1 MNVMSNIRSIPHF
14 FRNVKRSWEIIGVL
28 RKYGLA
34 DWLRRTNVELP
45 KGTDGDGVLAEVML
59 SREARIRLAL
69 TELGPTFIKLGQLLS
84 TRPDVAG
91 VELADELK
99 QLQSATPADPPEQ
112 VRLTVE
118 TELGQPIEELYDDFD
133 LVPIASASIG
143 QVHKARLKTGER
155 VVVKVQHANI
165 DSKVNED
172 LEVLANLAQLA
183 EQFEDFQP
191 YRPKVNSAEMAR
203 TLRRELDF
211 GREERNLHQFSLLF
225 QDDPT
230 ISIPKAYTELST
242 ARVLTMSM
250 VDGLPIADP
259 ALLDSAGINREEV
272 ARRGAEL
279 YLQMIFIHGFFHAD
293 PHPGNILILPG
304 DVIGLIDFGMVG
316 RIEERLREDIEEML
330 LAIVQHDVPMLTRI
344 IKRIGQTPQNLD
356 EPALANDVA
365 DFVGNYSTQSL
376 DQFDLSGALLDM
388 TEIIRRYRIMLSPQ
402 VAMLIKVLVTLEGTT
417 KLLSPRFS
425 LMEVMQPFQRKM
437 LLRRLSPARQIRKI
451 RRLWVELEHLA
462 EVVPQQIT
470 RIMEQIQAGKF
481 DVHLDH
487 RGLGPSVN
495 RLVLGMLASALFLGS
510 SWMLANRVEPMIPP
524 DTLFGNDIK
533 WVVVDGWLPKLS
545 VLGSMGC
552 VTSIL
557 VGLRLIWAI
566 GKSGH
571 LDQKK
576 SK

>member
-1 MNVMSNIRSIPHF
+1 MNVMSNLRAASHL
-14 FRNVKRSWEIIGVL
+14 FRNVRRSWEIIAVL

-45 KGTDGDGVLAEVML
+45 KGVDGEGEVSLVLT
-59 SREARIRLAL
+59 REARIRLAL

-84 TRPDVAG
+84 TRPDLAG
-91 VELADELK
+91 VELANELK
-99 QLQSATPADPPEQ
+99 QLQSATPADSPEQ
-112 VRLTVE
+112 VRTIVE
-118 TELGQPIEELYDDFD
+118 TELGQTIEELFDEFD

-165 DSKVNED
+165 ESKVKED

-211 GREERNLHQFSLLF
+211 GREERNLHQFNLLF
-225 QDDPT
+225 QDDQT
-230 ISIPKAYTELST
+230 ICIPRAYTDLST
-242 ARVLTMSM
+242 TRVLTMSM
-250 VDGLPIADP
+250 VDGHPISDAP
-259 ALLDSAGINREEV
+259 ALDAAGINREEV

-330 LAIVQHDVPMLTRI
+330 LALVQHDVPMLVRI
-344 IKRIGQTPQNLD
+344 LKRIGQTPPNLD
-356 EPALANDVA
+356 ESALANDVA

-388 TEIIRRYRIMLSPQ
+388 TNIIHRYRIMLSPQ
-402 VAMLIKVLVTLEGTT
+402 VAMLIKVLVTLEGTV
-417 KLLSPRFS
+417 KLLSPKFS
-425 LMEVMQPFQRKM
+425 LMEVMQPFQKQM
-437 LLRRLSPARQIRKI
+437 LLRRLSPARQIRKM

-462 EVVPQQIT
+462 EVVPQQVT
-470 RIMEQIQAGKF
+470 RILEQVQAGKF

-510 SWMLANRVEPMIPP
+510 SWMLANRVEPMLFPKE
-524 DTLFGNDIK
+524 LFGYDLT
-533 WVVVDGWLPKLS
+533 VEGWIPRPSL
-545 VLGSMGC
+545 LGLLGC
-552 VTSIL
+552 ITSIL
-557 VGLRLIWAI
+557 VGFRLLWAI

>member
-1 MNVMSNIRSIPHF
+1 MNVMHNIRALPHL

-45 KGTDGDGVLAEVML
+45 KVVDGDGEAVAVVL

-69 TELGPTFIKLGQLLS
+69 TELGPTFIKLGQLMS
-84 TRPDVAG
+84 TRPDLVG
-91 VELADELK
+91 VDLAAELK
-99 QLQSATPADPPEQ
+99 QLQTATPADAPEL
-112 VRLTVE
+112 VRQTVE
-118 TELGQPIEELYDDFD
+118 TELGQPIEDLFD
-133 LVPIASASIG
+133 EFELVPIASASIG
-143 QVHKARLKTGER
+143 QVHRARLKTGER

-165 DSKVNED
+165 EIKVNED

-211 GREERNLHQFSLLF
+211 GREERNLHQFNLLF

-230 ISIPKAYTELST
+230 VCIPQAYTELST

-250 VDGLPIADP
+250 VDGLPISETL
-259 ALLDSAGINREEV
+259 ALDASGISREEV

-279 YLQMIFIHGFFHAD
+279 YLQMIFVHGFFHAD
-293 PHPGNILILPG
+293 PHPGNILVLPG

-316 RIEERLREDIEEML
+316 RVEERLREDIEEML
-330 LAIVQHDVPMLTRI
+330 LAIVQHDVPMLVRI
-344 IKRIGQTPQNLD
+344 LKRIGQTPPNLD
-356 EPALANDVA
+356 EAALANDVA
-365 DFVGNYSTQSL
+365 DFVGNYSTQAL

-402 VAMLIKVLVTLEGTT
+402 VAMLIKVLVTLEGTS
-417 KLLSPRFS
+417 KLLSPRFC
-425 LMEVMQPFQRKM
+425 LMEVMQPFQKGM
-437 LLRRLSPARQIRKI
+437 LLRRLSPARQLRKL
-451 RRLWVELEHLA
+451 RRLWVEMEYLA

-495 RLVLGMLASALFLGS
+495 RLVLGMLASAMFLGS
-510 SWMLANRVEPMIPP
+510 SWMLSNRVEPIIPSQNFFEY
-524 DTLFGNDIK
+524 DLTFN
-533 WVVVDGWLPKLS
+533 GWIPRFS
-545 VLGSMGC
+545 FLGLMGC
-552 VTSIL
+552 ITSIL
-557 VGLRLIWAI
+557 VGLRLLWAI

>member
-1 MNVMSNIRSIPHF
+1 MNVMHNIRALPHL

-34 DWLRRTNVELP
+34 DWLRRTNVDLP
-45 KGTDGDGVLAEVML
+45 VAVDGDGEVVAVVL

-84 TRPDVAG
+84 TRPDLVG
-91 VELADELK
+91 VDLAAELK
-99 QLQSATPADPPEQ
+99 QLQSATPADSPEL
-112 VRLTVE
+112 VRQTVE
-118 TELGQPIEELYDDFD
+118 TELGQPIEDLFD
-133 LVPIASASIG
+133 EFELVPIASASIG
-143 QVHKARLKTGER
+143 QVHRARLKTGER

-165 DSKVNED
+165 ESKVNED

-211 GREERNLHQFSLLF
+211 GREERNLHQFNLLF

-230 ISIPKAYTELST
+230 VCIPQAYTELST

-250 VDGLPIADP
+250 VDGLPISDTL
-259 ALLDSAGINREEV
+259 ALDASGINRDEV

-279 YLQMIFIHGFFHAD
+279 YLQMIFVHGFFHAD
-293 PHPGNILILPG
+293 PHPGNILVLPG

-316 RIEERLREDIEEML
+316 RVEERLREDIEEML
-330 LAIVQHDVPMLTRI
+330 LAIVQHDVPMLVRI
-344 IKRIGQTPQNLD
+344 LKRIGQTPTNLD
-356 EPALANDVA
+356 EAALANDVA

-402 VAMLIKVLVTLEGTT
+402 VAMLIKVLVTLEGTS
-417 KLLSPRFS
+417 KLLSPRFC
-425 LMEVMQPFQRKM
+425 LMEVMQPFQKGM
-437 LLRRLSPARQIRKI
+437 LLRRLSPARQLRKL
-451 RRLWVELEHLA
+451 RRLWVEMEYLA

-495 RLVLGMLASALFLGS
+495 RLVLGMLASAMFLGS
-510 SWMLANRVEPMIPP
+510 SWMLSNRVEPIIPSQNFFEY
-524 DTLFGNDIK
+524 DLTFN
-533 WVVVDGWLPKLS
+533 GWIPRFS
-545 VLGSMGC
+545 FLGLMGC
-552 VTSIL
+552 ITSIL
-557 VGLRLIWAI
+557 VGLRLLWAI

>member
-1 MNVMSNIRSIPHF
+1 MNVMHNIRALPHL

-45 KGTDGDGVLAEVML
+45 KVVDGDGEAVAVVL

-69 TELGPTFIKLGQLLS
+69 TELGPTFIKLGQLMS
-84 TRPDVAG
+84 TRPDLVG
-91 VELADELK
+91 VDLASELK
-99 QLQSATPADPPEQ
+99 QLQTATPADAPEQ

-118 TELGQPIEELYDDFD
+118 TELGQPIEELFD
-133 LVPIASASIG
+133 EFELVPIASASIG

-165 DSKVNED
+165 ESKVNED

-211 GREERNLHQFSLLF
+211 GREERNLHQFNLLF

-230 ISIPKAYTELST
+230 VCFPQAYTELST

-250 VDGLPIADP
+250 VDGLPISETL
-259 ALLDSAGINREEV
+259 ALDASGINRDEV

-279 YLQMIFIHGFFHAD
+279 YLQMIFVHGFFHAD
-293 PHPGNILILPG
+293 PHPGNILVLPG

-316 RIEERLREDIEEML
+316 RVEERLREDIEEML
-330 LAIVQHDVPMLTRI
+330 LAIVQHDVPMLVRI
-344 IKRIGQTPQNLD
+344 LKRIGQTPPNLD
-356 EPALANDVA
+356 EAALANDVA

-402 VAMLIKVLVTLEGTT
+402 VAMLIKVLVTLEGTS
-417 KLLSPRFS
+417 KLLSPRFC
-425 LMEVMQPFQRKM
+425 LMEVMQPFQKGM
-437 LLRRLSPARQIRKI
+437 LLRRLSPARQLRKL
-451 RRLWVELEHLA
+451 RRLWVEMEYLA

-470 RIMEQIQAGKF
+470 RILEQIQAGKF

-495 RLVLGMLASALFLGS
+495 RLVLGMLASAMFLGS
-510 SWMLANRVEPMIPP
+510 SWMLANKVEPMIPP
-524 DTLFGNDIK
+524 DMLFWNDIK
-533 WVVVDGWLPKLS
+533 WLHEEGWLPKLS
-545 VLGSMGC
+545 VLGVLGC
-552 VTSIL
+552 ITSIL
-557 VGLRLIWAI
+557 VGLRLLWAI

>member
-14 FRNVKRSWEIIGVL
+14 FRNVKRSWEIIAVL

-45 KGTDGDGVLAEVML
+45 KGTDGDGALAEVVL
-59 SREARIRLAL
+59 TREARILLAL
-69 TELGPTFIKLGQLLS
+69 TELGPTFIKLGQLMS
-84 TRPDVAG
+84 TRPDLVGVA
-91 VELADELK
+91 LANELK
-99 QLQSATPADPPEQ
+99 QLQSATPADTPEQ

-165 DSKVNED
+165 ESKVNED

-230 ISIPKAYTELST
+230 ICIPKAYTELST

-293 PHPGNILILPG
+293 PHPGNILVLPG

-330 LAIVQHDVPMLTRI
+330 LAMVQHDVPMLTRI
-344 IKRIGQTPQNLD
+344 IKRIGQTPPNLD
-356 EPALANDVA
+356 ESALSNDVA

-376 DQFDLSGALLDM
+376 EQFDLSGALLDM

-402 VAMLIKVLVTLEGTT
+402 VAMLIKVLVTLED
-417 KLLSPRFS
+417 
-425 LMEVMQPFQRKM
+425 RKST
-437 LLRRLSPARQIRKI
+437 RLNS
-451 RRLWVELEHLA
+451 
-462 EVVPQQIT
+462 
-470 RIMEQIQAGKF
+470 
-481 DVHLDH
+481 
-487 RGLGPSVN
+487 
-495 RLVLGMLASALFLGS
+495 
-510 SWMLANRVEPMIPP
+510 
-524 DTLFGNDIK
+524 
-533 WVVVDGWLPKLS
+533 
-545 VLGSMGC
+545 
-552 VTSIL
+552 
-557 VGLRLIWAI
+557 
-566 GKSGH
+566 
-571 LDQKK
+571 
-576 SK
+576 

>member
-1 MNVMSNIRSIPHF
+1 MNVMRNIRAASHL
-14 FRNVKRSWEIIGVL
+14 FRNVKRSWEIIAVL

-45 KGTDGDGVLAEVML
+45 KEREGDGQVVVAHT
-59 SREARIRLAL
+59 REARIRLAL

-84 TRPDVAG
+84 TRPDLAG
-91 VELADELK
+91 VALANELK
-99 QLQSATPADPPEQ
+99 QLQSATPADLPEQ
-112 VRLTVE
+112 VRHTVE
-118 TELGQPIEELYDDFD
+118 TELGQTIEELYDEFD
-133 LVPIASASIG
+133 LIPIASASIG

-165 DSKVNED
+165 ENKVNED
-172 LEVLANLAQLA
+172 LEVLGNLAQLA

-191 YRPKVNSAEMAR
+191 YRPKVNTAEMAR

-211 GREERNLHQFSLLF
+211 GREERNLHQFNILF

-230 ISIPKAYTELST
+230 VCIPKAYTDLST
-242 ARVLTMSM
+242 AKVLTMSM
-250 VDGLPIADP
+250 VDGLAIADTL
-259 ALLDSAGINREEV
+259 ALDAAGINREEV

-279 YLQMIFIHGFFHAD
+279 YLQMIFVHGFFHAD
-293 PHPGNILILPG
+293 PHPGNILIMPG
-304 DVIGLIDFGMVG
+304 DVIGLIDFGMTG

-344 IKRIGQTPQNLD
+344 IKRIGQTPPNLD
-356 EPALANDVA
+356 ESALANDVA
-365 DFVGNYSTQSL
+365 DFVGNYSTQAL

-402 VAMLIKVLVTLEGTT
+402 VAMLIKVLVTLEGTA

-425 LMEVMQPFQRKM
+425 LMEVMQPFQKKM

-451 RRLWVELEHLA
+451 RRLWVEMEYLA
-462 EVVPQQIT
+462 EVVPQHIT

-510 SWMLANRVEPMIPP
+510 SWMLSNRVEPLIPP
-524 DTLFGNDIK
+524 DVLFGYNLK
-533 WVVVDGWLPKLS
+533 WLHEEGWLPQLS
-545 VLGSMGC
+545 VLGLTGC
-552 VTSIL
+552 ITSIL
-557 VGLRLIWAI
+557 VGLRLLWAI

-571 LDQKK
+571 LDQKV